1 MGSLGVGVVFG
12 EGPAMGTTSGGGGAA
27 LPGEGF
33 SWLGENIAAP
43 PGLLVP
49 LIFCIILCMWRMS
62 LPAGGA
68 GSFSSC
74 LGEVFYRWEPKEPL
88 DAGIFMGV
96 PFIFATDA
104 PFPPSPSS
112 FSPPHCLYLTTQS
125 ISQST
130 RACGSAAG
138 GLVVPRGAA
147 AWCSAPTR
155 CPSTP
160 HPRPCLPSPRVSLN

>member
-49 LIFCIILCMWRMS
+49 FIFCIILCMWRMS

-104 PFPPSPSS
+104 PFPPPLILFPPTAFILPPNLSPN
-112 FSPPHCLYLTTQS
+112 PPEPVVQ
-125 ISQST
+125 Q
-130 RACGSAAG
+130 RG
-138 GLVVPRGAA
+138 GWWCPGEPQRGAA
-147 AWCSAPTR
+147 HPLAARPHL
-155 CPSTP
+155 TP
-160 HPRPCLPSPRVSLN
+160 GPACLPPG